1 MVNGVGL
8 SILLLSQ
15 TPTYMNRFSS
25 LLAVLAM
32 SMLFASCGINS
43 EFMFQTPD
51 DYVFDVPVI
60 DSSSIDYR
68 IQPNDVISFEIF
80 TNEGALMLEVSTSSA
95 ETQTAVRTANIEY
108 VVNSQGFVEFPIIGM
123 QKISGYNIA
132 EAQDFIEDMYTPQFN
147 RPYVQLKVM
156 NRRAIIFT
164 SPAGSGSVL
173 QLGKESI
180 SVVEALAKSGGIGQY
195 GKADDIKLIRKIEGG
210 ERQVFH
216 IDLSTIEGVRYA
228 DMSVEAGDIIYV
240 QPRKRI
246 SQQASAEARSWTFL
260 ISGLILLLTLPQRV
274 F

>member
-1 MVNGVGL
+1 
-8 SILLLSQ
+8 
-15 TPTYMNRFSS
+15 
-25 LLAVLAM
+25 
-32 SMLFASCGINS
+32 
-43 EFMFQTPD
+43 
-51 DYVFDVPVI
+51 
-60 DSSSIDYR
+60 
-68 IQPNDVISFEIF
+68 
-80 TNEGALMLEVSTSSA
+80 
-95 ETQTAVRTANIEY
+95 
-108 VVNSQGFVEFPIIGM
+108 
-123 QKISGYNIA
+123 
-132 EAQDFIEDMYTPQFN
+132 MYTPQFN

-195 GKADDIKLIRKIEGG
+195 GKADDITLMRKMEGG

-246 SQQASAEARSWTFL
+246 SQQVSAEARSWTFL
-260 ISGLILLLTLPQRV
+260 ISGVILLLTLPQRI